1 MALSPENIVESRS
14 GDHAWR
20 ERASLMHAN
29 QQERSQQLGRRL
41 NRSLKG
47 FTVQSSDIQQLDQSQ
62 QNLVLTF

>member
-1 MALSPENIVESRS
+1 
-14 GDHAWR
+14 
-20 ERASLMHAN
+20 MHAN